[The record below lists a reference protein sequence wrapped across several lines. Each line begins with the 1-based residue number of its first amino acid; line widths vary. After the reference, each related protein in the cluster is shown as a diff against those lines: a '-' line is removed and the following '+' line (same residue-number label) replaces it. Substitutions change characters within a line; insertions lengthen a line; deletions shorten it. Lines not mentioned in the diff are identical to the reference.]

1 MTDLKLIT
9 FTNIHSVNL
18 YLNSPLEWGNFTIKF
33 NNILENNDFGYGKEG
48 SVVVYGD
55 VEYCYNPCDENSNST
70 NDNCNWCDPQSTL
83 IMDFERC
90 VLRTAI

>member
-1 MTDLKLIT
+1 MGNDLSKTDFDCSET
-9 FTNIHSVNL
+9 TSTQ
-18 YLNSPLEWGNFTIKF
+18 SEP
-33 NNILENNDFGYGKEG
+33 NNDFGYGKEG

-90 VLRTAI
+90 VLCTAI